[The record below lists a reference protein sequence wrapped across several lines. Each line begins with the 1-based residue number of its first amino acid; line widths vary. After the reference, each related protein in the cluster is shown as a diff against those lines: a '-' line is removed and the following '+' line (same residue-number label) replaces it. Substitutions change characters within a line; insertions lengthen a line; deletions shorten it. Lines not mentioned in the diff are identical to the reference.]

1 MSVVEGI
8 EAFQEPPY
16 AELRLQGPDPTFISS
31 IVQNQLFRIMA
42 LWNISLNPSHE
53 LLAVQVLEAT
63 VTLMKNNCKGLGS

>member
-8 EAFQEPPY
+8 EALQEPPY
-16 AELRLQGPDPTFISS
+16 AELRLSGPDPTLISS

-42 LWNISLNPSHE
+42 LWNISLNPSFE